1 MIMIIAAVAD
11 SDCSMYLSF
20 SIKKMIE
27 SGIRDKI
34 WGKYK
39 LVNKMVCCHVELYLD
54 CCMHCIS
61 LNHLSIFRIVMWR
74 VKL

>member
-1 MIMIIAAVAD
+1 MIIAVAD
-11 SDCSMYLSF
+11 NDCSMYLSF

-39 LVNKMVCCHVELYLD
+39 LVNKMVCCFFIKLFLD
-54 CCMHCIS
+54 CCIS
-61 LNHLSIFRIVMWR
+61 
-74 VKL
+74 